1 MLASGQ
7 LRGFS
12 SKQGDADDKPAYSF
26 ADDQIKGTTRG
37 VGGLLLMAYTCGKCD
52 RKQARTFSK
61 DSYTKGVVLLRC
73 EGCDSLHLVA
83 DNLGWFR
90 DGKTNI
96 EDLMREKGESVS
108 TNLTDQALEI
118 VRREDVA
125 SEGPSRLEVD
135 AGKEVGARSS
145 TRPELREVRAEP
157 TAKHSFTIMM
167 YSAEGDCKAEVNE
180 LIEKI

>member
-1 MLASGQ
+1 
-7 LRGFS
+7 
-12 SKQGDADDKPAYSF
+12 
-26 ADDQIKGTTRG
+26 
-37 VGGLLLMAYTCGKCD
+37 MAYTCGKCD

-118 VRREDVA
+118 VQRDEAATETPSPLALDQDQA
-125 SEGPSRLEVD
+125 STID
-135 AGKEVGARSS
+135 RSS
-145 TRPELREVRAEP
+145 EPEVRESAA
-157 TAKHSFTIMM
+157 AKHALM
-167 YSAEGDCKAEVNE
+167 V
-180 LIEKI
+180 

>member
-1 MLASGQ
+1 
-7 LRGFS
+7 
-12 SKQGDADDKPAYSF
+12 
-26 ADDQIKGTTRG
+26 
-37 VGGLLLMAYTCGKCD
+37 MAYTCGKCD

-118 VRREDVA
+118 VQRDEA
-125 SEGPSRLEVD
+125 ATETPSPLALD
-135 AGKEVGARSS
+135 
-145 TRPELREVRAEP
+145 
-157 TAKHSFTIMM
+157 
-167 YSAEGDCKAEVNE
+167 
-180 LIEKI
+180 